1 MSDNLTPEQH
11 ELVTFIMA
19 EGIKLE
25 RQRILDLINKEE
37 SDTIEKSKLAK
48 MIDGE

>member
-1 MSDNLTPEQH
+1 MSELTPQQH

-25 RQRILDLINKEE
+25 RQRIIDLINAEE
-37 SDTIEKSKLAK
+37 SDTIDKLKLTK

>member
-1 MSDNLTPEQH
+1 MSNELTPQQH

-25 RQRILDLINKEE
+25 RNRILDLIDKEE
-37 SDTIEKSKLAK
+37 SDTIEKSKLRK
-48 MIDGE
+48 IIDGE

>member
-1 MSDNLTPEQH
+1 MSELTPQQH

-25 RQRILDLINKEE
+25 RQRIIDLINSEE
-37 SDTIEKSKLAK
+37 SDTIDKAKLTK

>member
-1 MSDNLTPEQH
+1 MSELTPQQH

-25 RQRILDLINKEE
+25 RQRIIDLINAEE
-37 SDTIEKSKLAK
+37 SDTIDKSKLTK